1 MTMPLTA
8 IECLR
13 CPIMSCLSDCRSAYR
28 ADCCVRHLCQRL
40 GYETAGITLG
50 REIVRKR
57 WSLELETVSR
67 RLMRK
72 PIELLPREPADNAAL
87 SGQVVP
93 TAVRAVAPVC
103 SIDSRDV

>member
-1 MTMPLTA
+1 MP
-8 IECLR
+8 ER
-13 CPIMSCLSDCRSAYR
+13 GPILSCHSDCRS
-28 ADCCVRHLCQRL
+28 DCGARHLCQRL
-40 GYETAGITLG
+40 GYEEAGITLG
-50 REIVRKR
+50 REIVRKL